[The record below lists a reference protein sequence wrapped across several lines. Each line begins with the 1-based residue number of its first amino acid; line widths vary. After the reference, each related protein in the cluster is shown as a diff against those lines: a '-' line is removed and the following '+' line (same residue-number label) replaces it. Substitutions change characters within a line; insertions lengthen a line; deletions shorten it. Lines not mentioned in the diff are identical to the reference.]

1 MQYSVQSKWN
11 LLNHR
16 KESHEITEVC
26 EYFLKDKCSFT
37 EKQCWNLHK
46 KQSSDTVQV
55 GKPVDREEFECFIC
69 KNTFRTRKGMM
80 MHRKQF
86 HLQEV
91 PECKEYLKQICGFTT
106 KTCWYIHTENLDFR
120 EAPENLAPPS

>member
-1 MQYSVQSKWN
+1 MHNCHQCDFQSRTSTALSKHMNIKHRTAQQETDDVFRCNECNIQFSAKWN

-55 GKPVDREEFECFIC
+55 GKPVDREEF
-69 KNTFRTRKGMM
+69 
-80 MHRKQF
+80 
-86 HLQEV
+86 
-91 PECKEYLKQICGFTT
+91 
-106 KTCWYIHTENLDFR
+106 
-120 EAPENLAPPS
+120 